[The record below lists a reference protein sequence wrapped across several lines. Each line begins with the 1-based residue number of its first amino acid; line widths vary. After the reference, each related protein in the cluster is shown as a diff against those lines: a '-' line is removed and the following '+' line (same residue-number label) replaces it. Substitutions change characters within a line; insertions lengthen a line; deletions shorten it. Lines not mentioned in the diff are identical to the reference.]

1 MLSVIWATATATAQQ
16 SPSIYQQAAQYI
28 QQRESSSAITL
39 LEPRLK
45 EAPQDLKALTLMGM
59 ALAAENRHAE
69 AGGFFRKALAIDP
82 RFAPA
87 VKNLAISEMAAGE
100 TASAKNHFKQLLQLI
115 PADPIAHL
123 ALADVE
129 FASRNYRV
137 AVSHYEQSA
146 NLYSR
151 TSASILNYAQALIE
165 VKETAKAAQILEQV
179 PAGANSAEHFNA
191 GTLLAR
197 IERYDA
203 AAREFERARGPGA
216 DEYAVGYN
224 LTLAYVKAGQH
235 VAAARIA
242 EDLIAR
248 GYRKSEL
255 YDLASQ
261 AYEGSGRL
269 KEAYDALR
277 TATNADPAE
286 QINYIDL
293 TALCIRHNNYNLALE
308 IADLSIARIPNS
320 ERLHLQRGIV
330 LAMKE
335 DFGGART
342 EFETAVKLAPEKG
355 LPYAALGLILMQM
368 DQAQDAVKV
377 LRDRVRAA
385 PSDYIA
391 LWFLGEALNR
401 SGAAA
406 GSAEDDEARRALS
419 RSVELNPQVAQSRI
433 LLAKL
438 LARRGELDAA
448 VQHLNRALELDPE
461 NITATYQLAQV
472 LQKKGDTARAKQLFA
487 KVSKAKAEDREQ
499 FTRGGLQHII
509 RAESQ

>member
-1 MLSVIWATATATAQQ
+1 VVTAQPA
-16 SPSIYQQAAQYI
+16 PSIYQQAAQYI
-28 QQRESSSAITL
+28 QQGQSSSAITL
-39 LEPRLK
+39 LEPRLQ
-45 EAPQDLKALTLMGM
+45 ETPQDLKALTLMGM

-69 AGGFFRKALAIDP
+69 AGRFFRKALAADP
-82 RFAPA
+82 KFAPA
-87 VKNLAISEMAAGE
+87 LKNLAISEMAAGE
-100 TASAKNHFKQLLQLI
+100 TGSAKKDFEELLRLT
-115 PADPIAHL
+115 PSDPIAHL

-129 FASRNYRV
+129 FASRNYRS
-137 AVSHYEQSA
+137 AASHYGQSA
-146 NLYSR
+146 NLYLR
-151 TSASILNYAQALIE
+151 TPASLLNYAQALIE
-165 VKETAKAAQILEQV
+165 IKETAQAIQVLEQM
-179 PAGANSAEHFNA
+179 PPGAKATEHFRA

-197 IERYDA
+197 GEKYDA
-203 AAREFERARGPGA
+203 AAREFERADGTGA

-224 LTLAYVKAGQH
+224 LALAYTKAGQH
-235 VAAARIA
+235 AEAARTA

-255 YDLASQ
+255 YNLASQ
-261 AYEGSGRL
+261 GYEGSGKL

-277 TATNADPAE
+277 TAISIEPADQTN
-286 QINYIDL
+286 YLDL
-293 TALCIRHNNYNLALE
+293 IALCIRHNNYNLALE
-308 IADLSIARIPNS
+308 IADISISRIPNS

-335 DFGGART
+335 DFGSART

-368 DQAQDAVKV
+368 DQAQDAVRI

-406 GSAEDDEARRALS
+406 GSAEDDEARLALS
-419 RSVELNPQVAQSRI
+419 RSIEVNPQVAQSRI

-438 LARRGELDAA
+438 LARRSELDAA

-461 NITATYQLAQV
+461 NISATYQLAQV
-472 LQKKGDTARAKQLFA
+472 LQKKGDTTRAKQLFA